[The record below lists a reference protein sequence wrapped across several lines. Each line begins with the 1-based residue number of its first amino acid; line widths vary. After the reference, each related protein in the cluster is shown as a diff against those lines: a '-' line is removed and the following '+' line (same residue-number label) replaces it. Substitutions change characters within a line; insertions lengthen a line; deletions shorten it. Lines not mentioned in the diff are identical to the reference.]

1 VTSEW
6 EHFIAGLTP
15 ALLERERARVHG
27 DLEQE
32 RVGSRADLEMRFAHD
47 YVRFQVAA
55 RQAETTEARR
65 ARIRRVQEADADR
78 FIAQR
83 EAIEAAIRSYSQQHN
98 ERHAA

>member
-32 RVGSRADLEMRFAHD
+32 RVGSRTDHEMRAAHD
-47 YVRFQVAA
+47 FIRRDVWAKAQEER
-55 RQAETTEARR
+55 EDTIRR
-65 ARIRRVQEADADR
+65 AQEADADR
-78 FIAQR
+78 FIAER
-83 EAIEAAIRSYSQQHN
+83 EAIEAAIRSYSRKHN

>member
-47 YVRFQVAA
+47 FIRRDVWANAQEER
-55 RQAETTEARR
+55 EDTIRR
-65 ARIRRVQEADADR
+65 AQEADADR
-78 FIAQR
+78 FIAER
-83 EAIEAAIRSYSQQHN
+83 EAIEAAIRSYSQRHN
-98 ERHAA
+98 GKAA